1 MALRSAV
8 QYWAETKKHPKFA
21 GWLEN
26 NAEES
31 MTYFNFNEGWWRLPE
46 SGIVREACR
55 LATDGATRRMDG
67 RKSLLNRE
75 GNGNICF
82 LCMNLQKRTCLINVY
97 MPKS

>member
-1 MALRSAV
+1 
-8 QYWAETKKHPKFA
+8 
-21 GWLEN
+21 
-26 NAEES
+26 

-82 LCMNLQKRTCLINVY
+82 LCMNLQKRTCLIRLGTRRDRSIRDSNQEVPEY
-97 MPKS
+97 ENTGIRKGNENGEDEAS

>member
-8 QYWAETKKHPKFA
+8 QYWAEVKKHPKFA

-46 SGIVREACR
+46 SGIMREACR
-55 LATDGATRRMDG
+55 LATDGATRQMDG

-75 GNGNICF
+75 GNGKICF
-82 LCMNLQKRTCLINVY
+82 LCMNLQKRTCLICC
-97 MPKS
+97 KDS